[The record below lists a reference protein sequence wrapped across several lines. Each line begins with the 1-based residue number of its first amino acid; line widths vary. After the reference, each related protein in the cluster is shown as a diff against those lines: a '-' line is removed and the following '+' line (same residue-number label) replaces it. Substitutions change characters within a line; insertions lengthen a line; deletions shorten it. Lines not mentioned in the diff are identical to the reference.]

1 MIINVGVVESST
13 KTLDLRCTHVAL
25 THVIDILTLM
35 IVVDSGFV
43 ERESKNKGFGYRL
56 EALSGR
62 GQSPAG
68 GLFFFNFNHC
78 RVRALRPSLNI

>member
-43 ERESKNKGFGYRL
+43 EWV
-56 EALSGR
+56 
-62 GQSPAG
+62 P
-68 GLFFFNFNHC
+68 
-78 RVRALRPSLNI
+78 P